1 MIRHLALC
9 ATALI
14 DPTVKIVFL
23 LRFLCFV
30 AVVYLA
36 LHKIVARLSPK
47 PGSKLLW
54 FFSIVTA
61 PLTRPIRNWL
71 LPGASEDRIVSAALI
86 FYSLLWLFFVLVA
99 RVWSSELV

>member
-14 DPTVKIVFL
+14 DPTFKLFFL

-36 LHKIVARLSPK
+36 LHKIVARLSRK

-71 LPGASEDRIVSAALI
+71 APGAAEDRIVSAALI
-86 FYSLLWLFFVLVA
+86 FYSLLWLFIVIIA
-99 RVWSSELV
+99 RFWTTATL